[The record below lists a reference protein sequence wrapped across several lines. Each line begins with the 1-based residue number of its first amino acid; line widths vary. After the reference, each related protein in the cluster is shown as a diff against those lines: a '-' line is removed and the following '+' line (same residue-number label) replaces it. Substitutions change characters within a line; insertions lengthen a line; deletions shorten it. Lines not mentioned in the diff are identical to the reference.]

1 MVLVINL
8 NRNTMS
14 EKRKNYP
21 NPIRIHYSAKKF
33 DITRIIDSVL
43 KIYIYVASIH
53 EYFIS

>member
-1 MVLVINL
+1 
-8 NRNTMS
+8 MS

-21 NPIRIHYSAKKF
+21 NPIKIHYSAKKF
-33 DITRIIDSVL
+33 NVTRIIDPVL